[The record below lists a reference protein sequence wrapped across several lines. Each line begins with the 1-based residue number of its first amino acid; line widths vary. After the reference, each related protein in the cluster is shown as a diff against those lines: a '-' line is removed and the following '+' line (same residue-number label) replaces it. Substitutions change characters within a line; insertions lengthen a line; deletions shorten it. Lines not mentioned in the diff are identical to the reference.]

1 MEVEALGGSAGLGR
15 NGNFGRAVL
24 EEFPCRNVKGM
35 KRMCFRG
42 LKRRDGFRC
51 ADLAGD
57 GEGLI
62 GRTLES

>member
-1 MEVEALGGSAGLGR
+1 MGWSGC
-15 NGNFGRAVL
+15 FGRAVL

-57 GEGLI
+57 RVGLI
-62 GRTLES
+62 GKTYES

>member
-1 MEVEALGGSAGLGR
+1 MGR
-15 NGNFGRAVL
+15 TGCFERAVL

-42 LKRRDGFRC
+42 LKGRDGFRC

-62 GRTLES
+62 GKTYES